1 VEPQA
6 LSFTESEALAAY
18 ERTIAEGL
26 ETFVVVG
33 QALLAIRDQRLYR
46 MQYLTFE
53 EYCRERWELSRPYA
67 YQLMDAATVVHHVS
81 AVADILPANEAQAR
95 PLAALR
101 PDEQGQVWRR
111 ALETAPNG
119 RLTAAY
125 VQAVVAAHTA
135 PSAATPCVRTQFT
148 GEQEWY
154 TPPLYIDATKQVLGA
169 IDLDPASSHPAQAT
183 VQATAFY
190 TAEDDG
196 LSRPWEGRVW
206 LNAPYAQPLQE
217 HFVDKLIREF
227 TERRVLAAIM
237 LSHNY
242 TDTAW
247 FHKAEAVA
255 QRLCFTRGRI
265 KFLDPHGHRTSP
277 PQGQVFFD
285 FGPDPDRF
293 TVIFGEFGFIHSNLH
308 QPVMRRLEG

>member
-46 MQYLTFE
+46 MHYLTFE
-53 EYCRERWELSRPYA
+53 EYCRERWQLSRSYA
-67 YQLMDAATVVHHVS
+67 YQLMDAATVVRRVS
-81 AVADILPANEAQAR
+81 AIADILPANEAQAR
-95 PLAALR
+95 PLTALR

-119 RLTAAY
+119 HITAAH

-154 TPPLYIDATKQVLGA
+154 TPRPYIDAATQVLGA
-169 IDLDPASSHPAQAT
+169 IDLDPASSPPAQAI
-183 VQATAFY
+183 VQAAAFY

-206 LNAPYAQPLQE
+206 LNAPYAQPLLE
-217 HFVDKLIREF
+217 HFVDKLIHEF
-227 TERRVLAAIM
+227 TDGRVLAAIM

-265 KFLDPHGHRTSP
+265 KFMDAHGNRTAP
-277 PQGQVFFD
+277 PQGQVFFY
-285 FGPDPDRF
+285 FGPEPDRF
-293 TVIFGEFGFIHSNLH
+293 TVIFGEFGFIHSNQQ